1 VIDLHCHVLAGI
13 DDGPATLEESVAL
26 ARAAASAGT
35 RTLIATPHVSWEYPN
50 DAGTIAG
57 LVTELGRRLTAE
69 GVALEIR
76 PGAEIAM
83 TRVIDTPAE
92 ELARLTLG
100 GGRWL
105 LVEPPFAAAVIG
117 LDTIIAELQGSG
129 YHVLMAHPE
138 RCPAFHRD
146 RSMLEA
152 LVASGALS
160 SVTAGSLAG
169 RFGRRVRR
177 FALELIRDGL
187 AHNVS
192 SDAHDHIHRP
202 PTIASELAE
211 AGLGGLSA
219 WLTHEVP
226 AAILRGGAIPPRPIV
241 EAAPRR
247 LPWQRR

>member
-13 DDGPATLEESVAL
+13 DDGPATLEASVAL

-50 DAGTIAG
+50 DARTIAG
-57 LVTELGRRLTAE
+57 LVAELGTRLNAE

-83 TRVIDTPAE
+83 TRVVDTPAE

-117 LDTIIAELQGSG
+117 LDTIIAGLQSSG
-129 YHVLMAHPE
+129 YHVLLAHPE

-152 LVASGALS
+152 LVASGVLS

-169 RFGRRVRR
+169 RFGRAVRR
-177 FALELIRDGL
+177 FSLELLRDGL
-187 AHNVS
+187 AHNVA
-192 SDAHDHIHRP
+192 SDAHDDIRRP
-202 PTIASELAE
+202 PTIASELE
-211 AGLGGLSA
+211 QAGLAGLSA
-219 WLTHEVP
+219 WLTQEVP
-226 AAILRGGAIPPRPIV
+226 AAILGDGGIPPRPTV
-241 EAAPRR
+241 EAARR
-247 LPWQRR
+247 RPWQRP